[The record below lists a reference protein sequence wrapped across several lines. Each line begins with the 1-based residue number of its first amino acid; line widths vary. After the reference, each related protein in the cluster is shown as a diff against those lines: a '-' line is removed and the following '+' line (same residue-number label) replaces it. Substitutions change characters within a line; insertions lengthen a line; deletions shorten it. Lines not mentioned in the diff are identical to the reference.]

1 MSQMNPFEET
11 ETQMI
16 DDTEDTEDDI
26 FRGTDLHER
35 FGHLLLA
42 YNAAHLDLLEASRP
56 PIVRRHEE
64 EGVFDIVK
72 ACSLTTSTLTACVVD
87 EDGET
92 RLEPLDFRTTFRLP
106 FYRDFSYDN
115 DQPDEY
121 IVRLMTCW
129 LEATF
134 LHQHHVAIL
143 EQIRAL
149 PTEMSVL

>member
-11 ETQMI
+11 ETQML
-16 DDTEDTEDDI
+16 DDTEDAEDDV
-26 FRGTDLHER
+26 FRGTDLQER
-35 FGHLLLA
+35 FGQLLLA
-42 YNAAHLDLLEASRP
+42 YNAAHLDLLEVSRP
-56 PIVRRHEE
+56 LIVRRNAEA
-64 EGVFDIVK
+64 GVFDIVK
-72 ACSLTTSTLTACVVD
+72 ACCFSTSTLTASVVV

-92 RLEPLDFRTTFRLP
+92 RLEPLSFRTTFRLP

-115 DQPDEY
+115 DQPDAY

-134 LHQHHVAIL
+134 LQHHVAIL

-149 PTEMSVL
+149 SPDMGML